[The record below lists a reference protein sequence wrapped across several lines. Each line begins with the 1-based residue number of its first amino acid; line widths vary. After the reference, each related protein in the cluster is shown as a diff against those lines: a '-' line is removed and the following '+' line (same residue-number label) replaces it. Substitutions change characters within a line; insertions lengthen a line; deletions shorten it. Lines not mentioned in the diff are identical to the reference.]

1 VGYALTFMVQFGG
14 ERFHP
19 GRVSLMDPLILIA
32 IVAGLGAI
40 ALPLL
45 TIIVKRTQTVVRGRR
60 AERRR
65 LRSAAGAERR
75 ARAMMSELCPHG
87 WKAHITIYD
96 GPEWQVD
103 EGLEHGRVSLE
114 WAELEPGT
122 GRPLVMRQVSAPSVA
137 DALDAMLAGRRTD
150 ETLEQIEQGAAS
162 DGALWPDL

>member
-1 VGYALTFMVQFGG
+1 MVQFGG

-19 GRVSLMDPLILIA
+19 GRVSLLDPVILIG
-32 IVAGLGAI
+32 IVAGLGVTV
-40 ALPLL
+40 LPLL
-45 TIIVKRTQTVVRGRR
+45 TVIVKRTRTTVRARR

-87 WKAHITIYD
+87 WKAQITIYE
-96 GPEWQVD
+96 GPEWQLE
-103 EGLEHGRVSLE
+103 EGLERGRVSLD

-122 GRPLVMRQVSAPSVA
+122 GRALVLRHVSAASVGE
-137 DALDAMLAGRRTD
+137 ALDAMVAGRRTD

-162 DGALWPDL
+162 EGALWPDL